1 MKRLLLLTLLC
12 FSINGF
18 AFNWKLVFVD
28 SKGTSYHVDLDNIKK
43 HNGIVYYWRL
53 ADYLEPIRGGNS
65 SLNKYEVNCREEK
78 KTLLRSTWYSQSMGK
93 GRIVTDNAP
102 NITSYPKSNLH
113 THQLM
118 KLACKYAK

>member
-1 MKRLLLLTLLC
+1 MKKLLLLTLLC

-53 ADYLEPIRGGNS
+53 ADYLEPIRDGNS
-65 SLNKYEVNCREEK
+65 SLNKYKVNCGEEK

-93 GRIVTDNAP
+93 GRIVFEDSANK
-102 NITSYPKSNLH
+102 IQYPKPQSIGYA
-113 THQLM
+113 LM
-118 KLACKYAK
+118 KSICNY